1 MDPED
6 DLQLFS
12 SGPALGFAAVCLD
25 FADTLFWH
33 DGAARIIALAAE
45 AGISVPVSTAGS
57 LWSRIRDASRTPE
70 ELAKRRDSSA
80 EAHRACWTA
89 LYRPVDVLAPGLD
102 PSLSVRLYEDQ
113 RNPVGWHAF
122 PDTVEVLRA
131 LRDRGIPLAVVS
143 DIGWDIRPIFSHH
156 GVADTIRAWVLSFA
170 HGTEK
175 PDPQLFGVAC
185 EVLGVAPSST
195 LMIGDSVHK
204 DGGAAGAGLTSLVLP
219 EWPGVGPRGLRC
231 LLALTAT

>member
-6 DLQLFS
+6 DPQLFS
-12 SGPALGFAAVCLD
+12 TGRPPLFSAVCLD
-25 FADTLFWH
+25 FSDTLFWR

-45 AGISVPVSTAGS
+45 AGVTVPVSTAGS
-57 LWSRIRDASRTPE
+57 LWSRMADASRTPE

-89 LYRPVDVLAPGLD
+89 LLRPVDVLAPGLE
-102 PSLSVRLYEDQ
+102 PALSVRLYEDQ
-113 RNPVGWHAF
+113 RNPVGWHPF
-122 PDTVEVLRA
+122 PETVEVLRA
-131 LRDRGIPLAVVS
+131 LSDRGIPLAVVS
-143 DIGWDIRPIFSHH
+143 DIGWDVRPIFAHH
-156 GVADTIRAWVLSFA
+156 GVADTIKAWVLSFA

-195 LMIGDSVHK
+195 VMIGDSVHK
-204 DGGAAGAGLTSLVLP
+204 DGGAARAGLTSIVLP
-219 EWPGVGPRGLRC
+219 EWPGVGARGLRC
-231 LLALTAT
+231 LLALT